1 MKQSLCVWVAA
12 VAAGLMLPAS
22 ASAQVTAV
30 NGRIAFNVCEYN
42 STIGFTTCDIW
53 TVNADGSSQTNLTNT
68 PDVNEIDPAWSADG
82 TRIAFVEGFNGVNRL
97 LTMNGDGSNVVPV
110 LDAPS
115 FQFGPSWAP
124 DGTQIAFVRQVP
136 GIVMGLQFDI
146 FVVNTDGTGE
156 VNITSSDFEELF
168 PAWSPDGTR
177 IAFAGVRFEQRT
189 DPDTGNTETFAG
201 YEIVT
206 VNPDGSGEQILS
218 AGDPGTPRAQSL
230 EQDWRP
236 AWAPDST
243 ALVFSSQSVDPCC
256 TPWQIWYVRRDGTG
270 ITLLSPD
277 PAFND
282 GDPSFSPDGT
292 LILFSSDRDGGSDLY
307 TIPVPTLA
315 GPAPP
320 ATGALPAATTAQ
332 VTRLTSQGNVSDPSW
347 GRDPGTTPPAQ
358 ATLTVSMQMQ
368 PRAGGLVASFP
379 LGIFC
384 GRDCTETYE
393 TGTVVLLLAVPRIGS
408 RFAGWTGACT
418 TPRPYCIV
426 TMNASKNV
434 GAKFVRAR

>member
-1 MKQSLCVWVAA
+1 MKHSISLWLVA
-12 VAAGLMLPAS
+12 VAAGLVLPAT
-22 ASAQVTAV
+22 ATAQVTAV
-30 NGRIAFNVCEYN
+30 NGRIAYNVCEYN

-53 TVNADGSSQTNLTNT
+53 TVNPDGSGQTNLTNT
-68 PDVNEIDPAWSADG
+68 PDVNEFGPAWSADG
-82 TRIAFVEGFNGVNRL
+82 TRIAFVEGFNGVNRVL
-97 LTMNGDGSNVVPV
+97 AMNGDGTNVVPI
-110 LDAPS
+110 LDTPS
-115 FQFGPSWAP
+115 FQFDPSWSP

-156 VNITSSDFEELF
+156 VNITSSDFDELF
-168 PAWSPDGTR
+168 PAWSPDGTK
-177 IAFAGVRFEQRT
+177 IAFSGVRFEQRT
-189 DPDTGNTETFAG
+189 DPDTGTTETSAG

-206 VNPDGSGEQILS
+206 VNPDGSGEQIVS

-236 AWAPDST
+236 AWSPDSS
-243 ALVFSSQSVDPCC
+243 ALVFSSQNVDPCC

-292 LILFSSDRDGGSDLY
+292 LILFSSDRDGASDLY
-307 TIPVPTLA
+307 TIPAPTLN
-315 GPAPP
+315 GPA
-320 ATGALPAATTAQ
+320 ALAADALLAAATTQ
-332 VTRLTSQGNVSDPSW
+332 VTRLTAQGNVSDPSW
-347 GRDPGTTPPAQ
+347 GRDPGTTPAQ
-358 ATLTVSMQMQ
+358 ATLTVSLQLQ
-368 PRAGGLVASFP
+368 PRAGGLVASLP

-384 GRDCTETYE
+384 GRDCTETYK
-393 TGTVVLLLAVPRIGS
+393 TGTVVRLLVVPKIGS

-418 TPRPYCIV
+418 GSKLLCIV